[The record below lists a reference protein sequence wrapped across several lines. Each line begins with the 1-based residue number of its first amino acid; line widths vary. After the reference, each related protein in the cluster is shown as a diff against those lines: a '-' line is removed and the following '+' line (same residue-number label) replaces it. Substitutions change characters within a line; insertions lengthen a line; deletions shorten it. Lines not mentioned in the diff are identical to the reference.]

1 MSGPGVYP
9 KQDPKQPQ
17 HELEASMH
25 RQSGFLAA
33 SLVTIAVAVASQGTA
48 FAAKPVMHL
57 TAFAVDMSNL
67 TDRAR
72 TGTVDIVINRWSSD
86 QERDTLRAALREG
99 GTDVLL
105 RALQKIKE
113 PAGYIRST
121 GSVGYP
127 LRFAREIQGSDGG
140 RRIIVAT
147 DRYVSFL
154 EATTQPRTID
164 YPFMLIDIRLDA
176 NGKGQGKLMPLAK
189 VTESEDHVVEI
200 ENYASEPV
208 RLNEVRE
215 LK

>member
-1 MSGPGVYP
+1 MR
-9 KQDPKQPQ
+9 
-17 HELEASMH
+17 H
-25 RQSGFLAA
+25 RSGFRAFCALTITAAA
-33 SLVTIAVAVASQGTA
+33 STGTLL
-48 FAAKPVMHL
+48 AAKPVEHL
-57 TAFAVDMSNL
+57 TAFAVDMSN
-67 TDRAR
+67 TAGRTRA
-72 TGTVDIVINRWSSD
+72 GTVDIIVNRWSSD

-99 GTDVLL
+99 GTDSLL
-105 RALQKIKE
+105 KALQKIKE
-113 PAGYIRST
+113 PAGYIRSS

-127 LRFAREIQGSDGG
+127 LRFAREITAADGG

-147 DRYVSFL
+147 DRPVSFL
-154 EATTQPRTID
+154 EATRSPRSMD

-176 NGKGQGKLMPLAK
+176 QGKGQGKLMPIAK